1 MIDVFNNIANT
12 TAQDSY
18 RLWGLLLL
26 VLVMLLMWSS
36 LVAAWRLQTA
46 GEWSEG
52 DFLLVVIRLLALF
65 IIIVWLVS
73 L

>member
-1 MIDVFNNIANT
+1 MIEVFNTIASTSAEN
-12 TAQDSY
+12 SY

-36 LVAAWRLQTA
+36 LVAAWRLQTT

-52 DFLLVVIRLLALF
+52 DFLLVVVRVLALF